1 MSNNNGNKP
10 KLELQYNI
18 PTKIKLLQSEFQTG
32 KSSVGQWFRYTV
44 EVEGIEYSFFPV
56 ESVVDFIT
64 ANKLK
69 KFSEILITKK
79 VSVNGKKSTTDY
91 QVEIVSSVS
100 QVPVEHSDEDKVS
113 EEYKM
118 MLQSMKEAQLIK
130 VELGEAIDENK
141 IGVAL
146 FIQKC
151 RSWIFEE

>member
-1 MSNNNGNKP
+1 MNNNNGNKP
-10 KLELQYNI
+10 KLELAYNV
-18 PTKIKLLQSEFQTG
+18 PTKIKLLQSEYQTG
-32 KSSVGQWFRYTV
+32 KSTVGQWYRYTV
-44 EVEGIEYSFFPV
+44 ESNGTEYSFFAP

-69 KFSEILITKK
+69 KFSELLVTKK

-91 QVEIVSSVS
+91 QVEIVLNGTSG
-100 QVPVEHSDEDKVS
+100 QNAPEDSVS

-118 MLQSMKEAQLIK
+118 MLQSMREAQLIK
-130 VELGEAIDENK
+130 TQLGDAIDENK

-151 RSWIFEE
+151 RS

>member
-1 MSNNNGNKP
+1 MSSNNGNKP
-10 KLELQYNI
+10 KLELAYNV
-18 PTKIKLLQSEFQTG
+18 PTKIKLLQSEYQTG
-32 KSSVGQWFRYTV
+32 KSTVGQWFRYTV

-69 KFSEILITKK
+69 KFSEILVTKK
-79 VSVNGKKSTTDY
+79 VSVNGKKSTTGY
-91 QVEIVSSVS
+91 QVEIVSNGSS
-100 QVPVEHSDEDKVS
+100 GQHSDEDKLS

-118 MLQSMKEAQLIK
+118 MLQSMREALKIK
-130 VELGEAIDENK
+130 AELGEVIDENK

-151 RSWIFEE
+151 RS

>member
-10 KLELQYNI
+10 KLELAYNV

-32 KSSVGQWFRYTV
+32 KSSLGQWFRYTV
-44 EVEGIEYSFFPV
+44 ESNGIEYSFFAP

-69 KFSEILITKK
+69 KFSEILVTKK

-91 QVEIVSSVS
+91 QVEVVSNGSS
-100 QVPVEHSDEDKVS
+100 EKPVDEDKVS
-113 EEYKM
+113 EEFKM
-118 MLQSMKEAQLIK
+118 MLQSMREAQLIK
-130 VELGEAIDENK
+130 TQLGEAIDENK

-151 RSWIFEE
+151 RS